1 MAKIRRRMKTIFN
14 GLLIM
19 LAISFPGWTNPA
31 PAGFVNGLRSLGYSL
46 IPAAKNVQLTGNEI
60 TVDQSWGIES
70 QPDSGEM
77 AVGRLKEGALE
88 LHHLK
93 FEGTGPARIVIRIVP
108 GRVKTGSAATSDEA
122 YFLKIARQRIEITGN
137 NRAGLFY
144 GVQSLLQLLRLKES
158 GAWKLPEAEIE
169 DWPALPLRFIH
180 WDTKHHQ
187 DRPETLKRFIDW
199 ASFFKVNAIGFEI
212 EDKYVFPR
220 HPVIGAPGAFTK
232 SEMQDLTRYALERH
246 IQLIPQIQAPAH
258 MAYVLKH
265 EEFKRFRADGSNYQA
280 SMCDEE
286 ALSLIQ
292 DIYQDMIDATPGV
305 KYFHASTDEV
315 YFAGICAK
323 CQEKRPYNDKN
334 RSLTWVEYVNRM
346 HKWLAARDRKMLC
359 WVEYPLLEEH
369 LKLLPRGLI
378 NGVAASDRSGAW
390 NQGLRDAGVASLIYS
405 SQQGGELLFPNYF
418 SSDFQDNGRPIT
430 GRLEE
435 PAKLVPQLL
444 YHTPNDLIGTYAAAW
459 DDSGL
464 HNETFWLG
472 WVMVSQYGWSPNE
485 PRVEQVVADFMD
497 LFYGPG
503 NQDMV
508 EIYRTLME
516 GARFYESSL
525 DRVPARRLKPT
536 YGSYAGPGRDTTRI
550 DLKIEPPP
558 LPFAYDETLV
568 VDRTFSRRYALVLE
582 KMPEIRRR
590 LDQAIGALAGKLSA
604 VSRNRY
610 NLEVLLS
617 ITQFERHYVSMLGN
631 LMEVEELMIRAAE
644 AQNQERYRE
653 VIVLLTQAH
662 QRVQS
667 SLSERK
673 TMWAGLKAT
682 WEKSRYPKGQSLGGR
697 SFVHILDDMKDHPAD
712 RRAGLEYLLE
722 PLENIGLEKW
732 KDGLAHFIRTYAQSR
747 QLAVPEL
754 IVAKAHE

>member
-1 MAKIRRRMKTIFN
+1 
-14 GLLIM
+14 
-19 LAISFPGWTNPA
+19 
-31 PAGFVNGLRSLGYSL
+31 
-46 IPAAKNVQLTGNEI
+46 
-60 TVDQSWGIES
+60 
-70 QPDSGEM
+70 
-77 AVGRLKEGALE
+77 
-88 LHHLK
+88 
-93 FEGTGPARIVIRIVP
+93 
-108 GRVKTGSAATSDEA
+108 
-122 YFLKIARQRIEITGN
+122 
-137 NRAGLFY
+137 
-144 GVQSLLQLLRLKES
+144 
-158 GAWKLPEAEIE
+158 
-169 DWPALPLRFIH
+169 
-180 WDTKHHQ
+180 
-187 DRPETLKRFIDW
+187 
-199 ASFFKVNAIGFEI
+199 
-212 EDKYVFPR
+212 
-220 HPVIGAPGAFTK
+220 
-232 SEMQDLTRYALERH
+232 
-246 IQLIPQIQAPAH
+246 
-258 MAYVLKH
+258 
-265 EEFKRFRADGSNYQA
+265 
-280 SMCDEE
+280 
-286 ALSLIQ
+286 
-292 DIYQDMIDATPGV
+292 
-305 KYFHASTDEV
+305 
-315 YFAGICAK
+315 
-323 CQEKRPYNDKN
+323 
-334 RSLTWVEYVNRM
+334 
-346 HKWLAARDRKMLC
+346 
-359 WVEYPLLEEH
+359 
-369 LKLLPRGLI
+369 
-378 NGVAASDRSGAW
+378 
-390 NQGLRDAGVASLIYS
+390 
-405 SQQGGELLFPNYF
+405 
-418 SSDFQDNGRPIT
+418 
-430 GRLEE
+430 LEE
-435 PAKLVPQLL
+435 PARLVSQLL
-444 YHTPNDLIGTYAAAW
+444 KSTPNELIGTYAAAW

-617 ITQFERHYVSMLGN
+617 IAQFERHYVSMLGN

-667 SLSERK
+667 SLSERE

-754 IVAKAHE
+754 IVAEAHE